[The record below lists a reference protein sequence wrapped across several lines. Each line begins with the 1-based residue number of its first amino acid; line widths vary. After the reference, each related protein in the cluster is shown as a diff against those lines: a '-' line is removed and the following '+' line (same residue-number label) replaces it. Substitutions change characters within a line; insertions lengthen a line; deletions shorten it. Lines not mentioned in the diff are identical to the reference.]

1 MPVLQ
6 SPHLHKDPLILSPSD
21 CFPTPQVSAV
31 MPVLRAL
38 TSSKTLF
45 YCHFPDMLLSQGR
58 EVSLLKVCAWSADV

>member
-1 MPVLQ
+1 
-6 SPHLHKDPLILSPSD
+6 
-21 CFPTPQVSAV
+21 
-31 MPVLRAL
+31 MPVLRTL